1 MSFSWGRRS
10 DPMTSRL
17 ARSQLFVGDE
27 AIRSEYQ
34 KLTAAEALKP
44 IVGPNVDHEV
54 KSASVKR

>member
-1 MSFSWGRRS
+1 
-10 DPMTSRL
+10 MTSRL